1 MNQKRID
8 WTQLAQLKAQ
18 LPPGEEEGDVAPEAA
33 IERESAFQEDFH
45 NPYNFIPAPN
55 RKQTEGLGDDKPS
68 GHASYLE
75 NKWSGCI
82 RVSLETITPL
92 LIPDAANLNE
102 SGQEKHKS
110 YPIRKLGNQPYLPPT
125 SVKGMLR
132 TAYEAVT
139 NSRFGV
145 FQNHQDRLAYRMPA
159 TEGLSLVPARIEG
172 DCDRI
177 QLLPGT
183 TPGLPT
189 WNTGNERWNIP
200 GNLMYAAWLPRY
212 RKGSDRLSL
221 DAPKFTGM
229 QHGQAVKVWLQKV
242 ERKPFFYWI
251 VCDIVPSSST
261 LPERPTPPNLSRS
274 HRLTSETL
282 KIENAYLC
290 ITNQNIKN
298 KYNER
303 VFFIRPADEN
313 KWSVSLDELQ
323 ADGLRKAWKELI
335 ENYQEEHKRE
345 IEAGSERPPQTSYG
359 KWSRHITGGSQ
370 EAQLKDG
377 TLCYAFIEKDG
388 KNLKVTA
395 LYPVMI
401 ARKLFEV
408 DPDSLL
414 PESLKPPGT
423 FNELSPADRVF
434 GWVNQKGKGAYKGQ
448 LRLHSV
454 KCLSTDAIQEFT
466 GDPANNP
473 GLPLTILGQP
483 KPQQSRFYV
492 AKDKQGSALS
502 NGTPKQDGYASAKQ
516 ALRGRKVYPHHKAIA
531 RNADYWNDPMRDRTG
546 QSVNGYYQEYRR
558 PNKDGT
564 EQRDSQNRSIQA
576 WVKPNTQ
583 FEFDIDITNLS
594 SVELGALLWLL
605 TLPDKHYH
613 RLGGGKPLG
622 FGSVQL
628 QVDWKQ
634 TDLRLGQDWKQYYES
649 LLPIDPPDPE
659 QAAQCIDTFKQ
670 AIALAYSPKKNI
682 EDFEEVLFIRAFKQ
696 AAKGLDGPIHYPRV
710 SPQPDPE
717 GENYKWFTENES
729 KDRRSLPPLWKETG
743 LPYWE

>member
-1 MNQKRID
+1 MNKKRVD
-8 WTQLAQLKAQ
+8 WSQLGQLKSQ
-18 LPPGEEEGDVAPEAA
+18 LPPGEEDDEV
-33 IERESAFQEDFH
+33 IEEKLDQISAFQGGFH
-45 NPYNFIPAPN
+45 NPYNFIPAPS
-55 RKQTEGLGDDKPS
+55 RQTTGELGDDKLS
-68 GHASYLE
+68 SHASYLK
-75 NKWSGCI
+75 NKWSGRI
-82 RVSLETITPL
+82 HVSLETITPL
-92 LIPDAANLNE
+92 LIPDAANLKE

-110 YPIRKLGNQPYLPPT
+110 YPIRKLGNQPYLSPT

-132 TAYEAVT
+132 SAYEAVT

-159 TEGLSLVPARIEG
+159 SEGLSLVPARIEG
-172 DCDRI
+172 NCNRI

-183 TPGLPT
+183 TPDLPT
-189 WNTGNERWNIP
+189 WNTKNERWNIP

-212 RKGSDRLSL
+212 KKGSDRLSP
-221 DAPKFTGM
+221 DAPKFHEM

-242 ERKPFFYWI
+242 ERRPFFYWV
-251 VCDIVPSSST
+251 VCDIVPSSSA
-261 LPERPTPPNLSRS
+261 LPDQPTRRSLSKNHRPTG
-274 HRLTSETL
+274 ETL

-303 VFFIRPADEN
+303 IFFIRPEDEK

-323 ADGLRKAWKELI
+323 ADKLKKAWKELI

-345 IEAGSERPPQTSYG
+345 IEAGSERPPQTGYG

-370 EAQLKDG
+370 EAQLRDG
-377 TLCYAFIEKDG
+377 TLCYAFVEKDG
-388 KNLKVTA
+388 KALKVTA

-401 ARKLFEV
+401 ARKLFEA

-414 PESLKPPGT
+414 PESLKPPVA

-466 GDPANNP
+466 DDPANNP

-492 AKDKQGSALS
+492 AKDKQGGALS
-502 NGTPKQDGYASAKQ
+502 DGTPKQDGYASAKQ
-516 ALRGRKVYPHHKAIA
+516 GLRGRKVYPHHKAIA
-531 RNADYWNDPMRDRTG
+531 KNADYWNDPMSDRTG

-558 PNKDGT
+558 PKKNGT

-605 TLPDKHYH
+605 TLPDDHYH

-628 QVDWKQ
+628 KIDWSQ
-634 TDLRLGQDWKQYYES
+634 TDLRQGKDWKQYYES
-649 LLPIDPPDPE
+649 LLPIEPPDPKL
-659 QAAQCIDTFKQ
+659 AKQCISEFEREV
-670 AIALAYSPKKNI
+670 ASAYSPEKS
-682 EDFEEVLFIRAFKQ
+682 FERVQFIQAFRQ

-710 SPQPDPE
+710 SPQPDPK

-729 KDRRSLPPLWKETG
+729 GKKRSLPSLWSETG
-743 LPYWE
+743 LPY